1 MFKSNLKW
9 ASKILFLRQNFT
21 IHFRSCA
28 LIRLA
33 RTQQRLINW
42 HEQAQTH
49 ENLTNNKKNVTA
61 PIKDDLLF
69 TIYLLL
75 LQ

>member
-9 ASKILFLRQNFT
+9 ARKILFLRQNFT

-28 LIRLA
+28 PIRLA

-42 HEQAQTH
+42 HEQAQTQS
-49 ENLTNNKKNVTA
+49 NKQQKERDSAN
-61 PIKDDLLF
+61 KR
-69 TIYLLL
+69 
-75 LQ
+75 